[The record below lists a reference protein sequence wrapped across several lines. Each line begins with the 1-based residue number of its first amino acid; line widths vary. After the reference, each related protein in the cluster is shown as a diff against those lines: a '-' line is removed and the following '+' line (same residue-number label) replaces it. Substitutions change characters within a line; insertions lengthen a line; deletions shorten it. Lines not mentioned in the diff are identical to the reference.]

1 MSGKIYSRFATEG
14 LILRDYLAMDRTVLG
29 NERTLLA
36 YVRTALAFFVAG
48 ASLIHFFDPFVFQ
61 IVGWMLIPL
70 GILLSVVGIIR
81 YKEMHDFLGVIR
93 RWSHLEQE
101 SDMPPLQ
108 PPLT

>member
-1 MSGKIYSRFATEG
+1 MSGKIYSRFAIEE

-48 ASLIHFFDPFVFQ
+48 ASLIHFFDPLVFQ

-81 YKEMHDFLGVIR
+81 YKRMHDSLEVIR

-108 PPLT
+108 PP